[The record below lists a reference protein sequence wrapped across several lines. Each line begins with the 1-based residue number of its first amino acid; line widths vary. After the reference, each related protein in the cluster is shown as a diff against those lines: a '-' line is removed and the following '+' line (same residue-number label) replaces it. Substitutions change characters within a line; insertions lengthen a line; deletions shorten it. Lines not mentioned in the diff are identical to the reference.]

1 MTFGPLLLAT
11 VWWTPEWWWNIV
23 KYELQEKS
31 KIAFEKIVG
40 RCCKSS
46 RFCVFLKQEYVY
58 MHMYV
63 YNIYIYIYCLFFC
76 YWHMGSF
83 DAAIDT
89 SLSGNCDHDS
99 SEYIYIYI
107 MYMYTLYIH
116 IYNSWI
122 LEMLCIIVWYCFE
135 EVEAILVV
143 FGVIHVLR
151 RNPFSLGTIKNFRQ
165 FLFSYQVTSL
175 RGDPGNPKQPAGGW
189 DSGWRWW
196 TLDIWTLNI
205 YHVFVGY
212 QSPRVQSPM

>member
-1 MTFGPLLLAT
+1 
-11 VWWTPEWWWNIV
+11 
-23 KYELQEKS
+23 
-31 KIAFEKIVG
+31 
-40 RCCKSS
+40 
-46 RFCVFLKQEYVY
+46 
-58 MHMYV
+58 MYICICI
-63 YNIYIYIYCLFFC
+63 YIIYIYIVCFFATGTWDPSMRPLIHLFPGIVI
-76 YWHMGSF
+76 MI
-83 DAAIDT
+83 AQNT
-89 SLSGNCDHDS
+89 
-99 SEYIYIYI
+99 YIYI